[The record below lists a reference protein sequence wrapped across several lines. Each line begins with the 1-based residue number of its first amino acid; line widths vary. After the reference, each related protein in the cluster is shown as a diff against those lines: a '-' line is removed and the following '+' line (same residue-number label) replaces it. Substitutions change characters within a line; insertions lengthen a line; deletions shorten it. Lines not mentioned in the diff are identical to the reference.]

1 MLKVATIREFDSNR
15 RSRRAPARGRYEKSP
30 NGSPSSSPTA
40 AAAAKGGTASSRGFA
55 AARERGGHTSH
66 SHGLSHGAHSHVHHH
81 HSQYK
86 PKWATRV
93 TPLTQEEKDELEV
106 AKTPGLLAPMSI
118 SPDNPEEFENLGSMR
133 TRFSPALVYNLLRNF
148 EDAPRVF
155 KNIAHCDVDPLEEP
169 GTFRVTQ
176 HVKWRFLFLSGT
188 FATTLICQRNDGARS
203 SPLTACCPMASLIF
217 VSLLHH
223 FTLTRAEPGFM
234 KAFKGGWTIH
244 DLSPPKPL
252 PLAPPSTPPS
262 KVALKPSFLQSLA
275 AALPGAA
282 ATAAETAT
290 PSGVAEGAG
299 SGMPPSGSLI
309 EMWQLSQPAMVPPR
323 PLSPLAGKTQAR
335 LSSSQSE
342 LAGLSQGL
350 ANMSVSRS
358 SAQPAV
364 SRVVTP
370 VAKRVCDLTGKRR
383 NNGYSVS
390 FSNHRTKKVQQ
401 PNLQYKRVW
410 WEEGQRYVRLKLSTK
425 AIKTLEWKGLDKMAK
440 EAGIDLSKF

>member
-1 MLKVATIREFDSNR
+1 MLKAATIREFDSNR
-15 RSRRAPARGRYEKSP
+15 RSRRAPTRGRHEKSP
-30 NGSPSSSPTA
+30 SGTPTA
-40 AAAAKGGTASSRGFA
+40 AAVAKEKTARSKGFEAAK
-55 AARERGGHTSH
+55 ERGHAGQTHHTHGH
-66 SHGLSHGAHSHVHHH
+66 HVHHH

-106 AKTPGLLAPMSI
+106 AKTPGLLAPMTI
-118 SPDNPEEFENLGSMR
+118 SVRQMPDNPEEFENLGSMR
-133 TRFSPALVYNLLRNF
+133 TRYSPALVYNLLRNF
-148 EDAPRVF
+148 EDAPRVY

-176 HVKWRFLFLSGT
+176 HIKWRFLFLSGT
-188 FATTLICQRNDGARS
+188 FATTLICQRDDATRS
-203 SPLTACCPMASLIF
+203 VNFKL
-217 VSLLHH
+217 
-223 FTLTRAEPGFM
+223 AEPGFM

-244 DLSPPKPL
+244 ELSPPKPL
-252 PLAPPSTPPS
+252 PLASPSTPPS
-262 KVALKPSFLQSLA
+262 KVALKVSFFKSLA
-275 AALPGAA
+275 AALPVAA
-282 ATAAETAT
+282 ASAAEAEA
-290 PSGVAEGAG
+290 PPGAAEGAA
-299 SGMPPSGSLI
+299 S
-309 EMWQLSQPAMVPPR
+309 A
-323 PLSPLAGKTQAR
+323 PLAGKTQAR
-335 LSSSQSE
+335 LSSAQSE

-350 ANMSVSRS
+350 ANMSLSRS

>member
-1 MLKVATIREFDSNR
+1 MAVPRALRLQQQRQKEELRAREASQQPGNVVVIL
-15 RSRRAPARGRYEKSP
+15 PIV
-30 NGSPSSSPTA
+30 
-40 AAAAKGGTASSRGFA
+40 TASVT
-55 AARERGGHTSH
+55 ART
-66 SHGLSHGAHSHVHHH
+66 
-81 HSQYK
+81 
-86 PKWATRV
+86 ATV

-118 SPDNPEEFENLGSMR
+118 SVRQMPDNPEEFENLGSMR

-323 PLSPLAGKTQAR
+323 PLC
-335 LSSSQSE
+335 
-342 LAGLSQGL
+342 L

>member
-1 MLKVATIREFDSNR
+1 MLKAATIREFDSNR
-15 RSRRAPARGRYEKSP
+15 RSKRAPARGRHEKSP

-40 AAAAKGGTASSRGFA
+40 AAATKGGTASSEGFTA
-55 AARERGGHTSH
+55 AKERGGGQTTH
-66 SHGLSHGAHSHVHHH
+66 SHGHSHAHSHVHHH
-81 HSQYK
+81 HSHYK

-118 SPDNPEEFENLGSMR
+118 SVRQMPDNPEEFENLGSMR
-133 TRFSPALVYNLLRNF
+133 TRYSPALIYHLLRNF
-148 EDAPRVF
+148 EDAPRVY

-176 HVKWRFLFLSGT
+176 HIKWRFLFLSGT
-188 FATTLICQRNDGARS
+188 FATTLICQRNDATRS
-203 SPLTACCPMASLIF
+203 VNFKLPREAVIPMAALASSASLRLTAA
-217 VSLLHH
+217 
-223 FTLTRAEPGFM
+223 
-234 KAFKGGWTIH
+234 
-244 DLSPPKPL
+244 
-252 PLAPPSTPPS
+252 
-262 KVALKPSFLQSLA
+262 
-275 AALPGAA
+275 
-282 ATAAETAT
+282 
-290 PSGVAEGAG
+290 
-299 SGMPPSGSLI
+299 
-309 EMWQLSQPAMVPPR
+309 
-323 PLSPLAGKTQAR
+323 PLAGKTQAR
-335 LSSSQSE
+335 LSSAQSE

>member
-106 AKTPGLLAPMSI
+106 VKTPGLLAPMSI
-118 SPDNPEEFENLGSMR
+118 SVRQMPDNPEEFENLGSMR

-203 SPLTACCPMASLIF
+203 
-217 VSLLHH
+217 VN
-223 FTLTRAEPGFM
+223 FTLAEPGFM

-309 EMWQLSQPAMVPPR
+309 EMPR
-323 PLSPLAGKTQAR
+323 EAVIPMAALASSASLRLAAAPLAGKTQAR
-335 LSSSQSE
+335 LSCSQSE